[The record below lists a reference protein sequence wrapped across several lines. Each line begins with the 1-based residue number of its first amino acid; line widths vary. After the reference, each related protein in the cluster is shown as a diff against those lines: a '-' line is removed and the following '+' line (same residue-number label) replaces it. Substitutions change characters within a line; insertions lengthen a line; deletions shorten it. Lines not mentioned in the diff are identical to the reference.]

1 MRLRATPQRRIE
13 TSGYISGHYRHAPS
27 PRLSAARGIVIHR
40 LNLHSPLPR
49 AGRRVRVGT
58 RFRRAASAQKF
69 TSINFSAGPP
79 VHRSLTERHPVPG
92 GRERGKGSAAAGP
105 FPFFLAGKEPDGTFF
120 FPNRPAKPPSPPG
133 QREGNLIKDPSQ
145 GLLFRLFYP
154 RTYRAREREIPFLRT
169 SPPSSS
175 VFRLPA
181 PRGDASLRRR

>member
-105 FPFFLAGKEPDGTFF
+105 FPFFSCREGTRRDIFLSEQARKAA
-120 FPNRPAKPPSPPG
+120 FPARTKGGRPYQRPFTRPLISSLLSTNLPSPRTGDSFPAHFPTLLLRLPSPRPA
-133 QREGNLIKDPSQ
+133 R
-145 GLLFRLFYP
+145 
-154 RTYRAREREIPFLRT
+154 
-169 SPPSSS
+169 
-175 VFRLPA
+175 
-181 PRGDASLRRR
+181 